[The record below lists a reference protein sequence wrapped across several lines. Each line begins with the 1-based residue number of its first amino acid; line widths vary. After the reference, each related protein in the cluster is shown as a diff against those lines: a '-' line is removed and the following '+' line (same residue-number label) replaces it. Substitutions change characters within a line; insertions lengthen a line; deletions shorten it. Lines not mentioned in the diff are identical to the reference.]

1 MVIGTAGSPRHSLF
15 KMAGGVRPALVL
27 HFWVTLGE
35 ILNVIHRRAD
45 C

>member
-1 MVIGTAGSPRHSLF
+1 MVTDIAGSHHSLV
-15 KMAGGVRPALVL
+15 KMVGGVRPALVL

-35 ILNVIHRRAD
+35 ILNVIHRKTD